1 MTWII
6 SMILAAV
13 FMIVAFLVGTALRRS
28 GSEKIASVDEA
39 LLGATTDFDKEWAR
53 ENTTTVDA
61 QNVMRV
67 GRIVQF
73 AAIGVGILW
82 IGLHTLVNT
91 VVQVPAGH
99 VGIVFTFKDITG
111 QVPAGIHGIPPWK
124 EVKDADTRVQRVR
137 FGTENIQDA
146 AAAGPGDLERAN
158 TLVAFSSE
166 TQDVFI
172 QATLNFRVDE
182 RDIQTL
188 FTTVGA
194 DYFNKLVRPRVL
206 QIFKDTTVKFAAAD
220 IAPSREIIR
229 EEVRRR
235 LREELAP
242 RSIEVDDLLIDD
254 IDFQPAFKAAIEQ
267 KQVATQDAQR
277 EEERIRQRAAEAEQA
292 RQVAQGKADSIAIEA
307 EGQARANRSLSD
319 SITDKLI
326 QFQAVQRLAPNVQV
340 ALIPS
345 GQGII
350 IDPATLLGQT
360 VGATPPPPPPP
371 LPPPAP
377 APAPAEETPPAD
389 QG

>member
-6 SMILAAV
+6 SMTLAFV
-13 FMIVAFLVGTALRRS
+13 FIIVGFLVGAAVRRS
-28 GSEKIASVDEA
+28 GRDKITAVDEA
-39 LLGATTDFDKEWAR
+39 LLGSTSDFDAEWAR
-53 ENTTTVDA
+53 ESKTTVEA
-61 QNVMRV
+61 QNALRV

-73 AAIGVGILW
+73 AAIGVGVLW

-111 QVPAGIHGIPPWK
+111 QVPAGIHAIPPWQ
-124 EVKDADTRVQRVR
+124 EVQDADTRVQRVR
-137 FGTENIQDA
+137 FGTENTQDA

-188 FTTVGA
+188 FTTVGS

-220 IAPSREIIR
+220 IAPSRELIR

-235 LREELAP
+235 LSEELAP

-292 RQVAQGKADSIAIEA
+292 RQVAQGRADSIAIEA
-307 EGQARANRSLSD
+307 EGQARANRSLSE

-350 IDPATLLGQT
+350 LDPATLLGQT
-360 VGATPPPPPPP
+360 APPAPPPAPRP
-371 LPPPAP
+371 PPPAP
-377 APAPAEETPPAD
+377 APASEDPPPAD
-389 QG
+389 QS

>member
-1 MTWII
+1 MTWIV
-6 SMILAAV
+6 SMILAVV
-13 FMIVAFLVGTALRRS
+13 FLIVAFAVGSALRRS
-28 GSEKIASVDEA
+28 GRSKIEQVDEA
-39 LLGATTDFDKEWAR
+39 LLGSPSDFDKEWAR
-53 ENTTTVDA
+53 ESKTTTEAMD
-61 QNVMRV
+61 QLRI
-67 GRIVQF
+67 GRIVQV
-73 AAIGVGILW
+73 AAIAVSLLW

-91 VVQVPAGH
+91 IVQVPAGH

-124 EVKDADTRVQRVR
+124 AVEDADTRVQRVR
-137 FGTENIQDA
+137 FGTENAQDA
-146 AAAGPGDLERAN
+146 AAAASGDLERAN

-194 DYFNKLVRPRVL
+194 DYFNKLIRPRVL
-206 QIFKDTTVKFAAAD
+206 QIFKDTTVQFPAVD
-220 IAPSREIIR
+220 IAPSRERIR
-229 EEVRRR
+229 IEVRQR

-242 RSIEVDDLLIDD
+242 RSIEVVDLLIDD

-292 RQVAQGKADSIAIEA
+292 RQVAQGRADAIAIEA
-307 EGQARANRSLSD
+307 EGQARANRSLSE
-319 SITDKLI
+319 SITDQLI
-326 QFQAVQRLAPNVQV
+326 RFQAVQRLSPNIEI

-345 GQGII
+345 GEGII
-350 IDPATLLGQT
+350 IDPATLVGQSNR
-360 VGATPPPPPPP
+360 AAPPPPPPP
-371 LPPPAP
+371 APAEPPPPASD
-377 APAPAEETPPAD
+377 PPAATD
-389 QG
+389 G

>member
-1 MTWII
+1 MV
-6 SMILAAV
+6 AAV
-13 FMIVAFLVGTALRRS
+13 VIAAVVWAVGTALRR
-28 GSEKIASVDEA
+28 GGRDKLARVDEA
-39 LLGATTDFDKEWAR
+39 MLSSTSDFDKEWAR
-53 ENTTTVDA
+53 ESKTAVEATNALRT
-61 QNVMRV
+61 
-67 GRIVQF
+67 GRILQF
-73 AAIGVGILW
+73 GAIGLAILW
-82 IGLHTLVNT
+82 MGFHTLINT
-91 VVQVPAGH
+91 IVQVPAGH

-111 QVPAGIHGIPPWK
+111 QVPAGIHAIAPWK
-124 EVKDADTRVQRVR
+124 SVQDADTRVQRVR
-137 FGTENIQDA
+137 FGTENSQDA
-146 AAAGPGDLERAN
+146 AAIQAGDLQRAN

-194 DYFNKLVRPRVL
+194 DYFEKLIRPRVL
-206 QIFKDTTVKFAAAD
+206 QIFKDTTVKFPAAE
-220 IAPSREIIR
+220 IAPSREQIR

-235 LREELAP
+235 LSEELTE

-292 RQVAQGKADSIAIEA
+292 RQVAQGRADAIAIEA
-307 EGQARANRSLSD
+307 EGQATANRSLSE
-319 SITDKLI
+319 SITDQLI
-326 QFQAVQRLAPNVQV
+326 QFQAVQRLAPDIDI

-350 IDPATLLGQT
+350 IDPATL
-360 VGATPPPPPPP
+360 VGRSAGSAPPPPSPTPTPTPTPAPATPP
-371 LPPPAP
+371 A
-377 APAPAEETPPAD
+377 AD
-389 QG
+389 AG

>member
-13 FMIVAFLVGTALRRS
+13 FMVVAFLVGSGLRRS
-28 GSEKIASVDEA
+28 GADKIARVDEA
-39 LLGATTDFDKEWAR
+39 LLGATSDFDKEWAQ
-53 ENTTTVDA
+53 ESKTTVEA
-61 QNVMRV
+61 QNLLRL
-67 GRIVQF
+67 GRLVQF
-73 AAIGVGILW
+73 AAIGVGVLW
-82 IGLHTLVNT
+82 IGFHTLLNT
-91 VVQVPAGH
+91 IVQVPAGH

-111 QVPAGIHGIPPWK
+111 QVPAGIHGIAPWK
-124 EVKDADTRVQRVR
+124 SVEDADTRIQRVR
-137 FGTENIQDA
+137 FGTENTQDA
-146 AAAGPGDLERAN
+146 AAVGPGDLERAN

-206 QIFKDTTVKFAAAD
+206 QIFKDTTVKFPAAE
-220 IAPSREIIR
+220 IAPSRELIR

-235 LREELAP
+235 LREELTP
-242 RSIEVDDLLIDD
+242 FSIEVDDLLIDD

-277 EEERIRQRAAEAEQA
+277 EEERIRQRTAEAEQA
-292 RQVAQGKADSIAIEA
+292 RQVAQGRADSIAIEA
-307 EGQARANRSLSD
+307 DGQARANRSLSE
-319 SITDKLI
+319 SLTDQLI
-326 QFQAVQRLAPNVQV
+326 QFQAVQRLSPNIQI

-345 GQGII
+345 GEGVI
-350 IDPATLLGQT
+350 IDPTTL
-360 VGATPPPPPPP
+360 VGGLAPSAPPRAPPPTPV
-371 LPPPAP
+371 PAP
-377 APAPAEETPPAD
+377 APEPATPPAD
-389 QG
+389 AG

>member
-1 MTWII
+1 MV
-6 SMILAAV
+6 AAV
-13 FMIVAFLVGTALRRS
+13 VIAAVVWAVGTALRR
-28 GSEKIASVDEA
+28 GGRDKLARVDEA
-39 LLGATTDFDKEWAR
+39 MLSSTSDFDKEWAR
-53 ENTTTVDA
+53 ESKTAVEATNALRT
-61 QNVMRV
+61 
-67 GRIVQF
+67 GRILQF
-73 AAIGVGILW
+73 GAIGLAILW
-82 IGLHTLVNT
+82 MGFHTLINT
-91 VVQVPAGH
+91 IVQVPAGH

-111 QVPAGIHGIPPWK
+111 QVPAGIHAIAPWK
-124 EVKDADTRVQRVR
+124 SVQDADTRVQRVR
-137 FGTENIQDA
+137 FGTENSQDA
-146 AAAGPGDLERAN
+146 AAIEAGDLQRAN

-194 DYFNKLVRPRVL
+194 DYFEKLIRPRVL
-206 QIFKDTTVKFAAAD
+206 QIFKDTTVKFPAAE
-220 IAPSREIIR
+220 IAPSREQIR

-235 LREELAP
+235 LSEELTE

-292 RQVAQGKADSIAIEA
+292 RQVAQGRADAIAIEA
-307 EGQARANRSLSD
+307 EGQATANRSLSE
-319 SITDKLI
+319 SITDQLI
-326 QFQAVQRLAPNVQV
+326 QFQAVQRLAPDIDI

-350 IDPATLLGQT
+350 IDPATL
-360 VGATPPPPPPP
+360 VGRSAGSAPPPPSPTPTPTPTPAPATPP
-371 LPPPAP
+371 A
-377 APAPAEETPPAD
+377 AD
-389 QG
+389 AG